1 LISIARMV
9 RRLGMMLAVVG
20 VAGVAAWLARAGGA
34 SGLQP
39 HVAPQAEPGPP
50 PALRP
55 LAVPPDAPALLSP
68 PAVPPAPFA
77 TLARAWTFA
86 HALSGDRVP
95 VRAISQAPAGI
106 VVDASSGRVLW
117 SKNARTPL
125 QIASLTKMM
134 TMLLAVEALQRGE
147 VRLDTPIIVSRAAA
161 NVGGSQVYLKQG
173 ETFTL
178 SELLKTIIIASANDS
193 SHAVAEA
200 LGGNVDTFVQ
210 RMNARATALGMNA
223 TRYYNPHGLPM
234 PSGRNVASALDV
246 ALLARQLLK
255 FPLVLQWS
263 STWMDTFRGGTFTLH
278 NHNRLVKSIPG
289 CDGLKTGYY
298 SAAGYS
304 NAVTVQR
311 GSTRLIVVVLGV
323 KSRVTRDEIAKEL
336 TEWGFRQSAM
346 LAAQ

>member
-1 LISIARMV
+1 MISTARAV
-9 RRLGMMLAVVG
+9 RWLGLVMAVVG
-20 VAGVAAWLARAGGA
+20 VVCLGAWLARAA
-34 SGLQP
+34 SSSLQP
-39 HVAPQAEPGPP
+39 RVVPPQEPGPP

-55 LAVPPDAPALLSP
+55 LAVPPDPHALLAP
-68 PAVPPAPFA
+68 PVMPPTPFA

-86 HALSGDRVP
+86 DAVSGDRVP

-117 SKNARTPL
+117 AKNARTPL

-134 TMLLAVEALQRGE
+134 TMLLAVEAIQRGE
-147 VRLDTPIIVSRAAA
+147 ARLDMPVTVSRAAA

-178 SELLKTIIIASANDS
+178 GELLKTIIISSANDS

-200 LGGNVDTFVQ
+200 LAGDVDTFVR
-210 RMNARATALGMNA
+210 RMNERAVALGMQH
-223 TRYYNPHGLPM
+223 TRYYNPHGLPL

-255 FPLVLQWS
+255 FPLVLQWA

-278 NHNRLVKSIPG
+278 NHNRLVKSLQG
-289 CDGLKTGYY
+289 CDGMKTGYY

-304 NAVTVQR
+304 NVITVQR
-311 GSTRLIVVVLGV
+311 GGTRLIVVVLGV
-323 KSRVTRDEIAKEL
+323 KSRVTRDEIATEL
-336 TEWGFRQSAM
+336 AEWGFRQSAT
-346 LAAQ
+346 LAAR